1 MKHLSSLFAAAALA
15 CTLAVPVAA
24 ADLSITA
31 SSFLPSSSA
40 KYANGLAGAAI
51 SAGALVYQ
59 STADSRYYAADANAS
74 LATTKV
80 AGIAGHATTAAGQPI
95 AVIYEDPE
103 LTVGATLSMTAPV
116 YVLSATAGGIAPSA
130 DIASGW
136 YPVVVGVSISTT
148 KMYFKP
154 RAIQG
159 TAAAT
164 AAVFD
169 LGDTQR
175 LALLPPPFFKTLAA
189 RVRTD
194 LALAA

>member
-1 MKHLSSLFAAAALA
+1 MKHILRLLA
-15 CTLAVPVAA
+15 SYLLLASASA

-31 SSFLPSSSA
+31 SSFLPSANA
-40 KYANGLAGAAI
+40 KYANGLCGAAI

-74 LATTKV
+74 AATAKV

-103 LTVGATLSMTAPV
+103 LTVGATLSTTAPV

-136 YPVVVGVSISTT
+136 YPVIVGVSISTT

-159 TAAAT
+159 TSTAT

-169 LGDTQR
+169 LGETPR
-175 LALLPPPFFKTLAA
+175 LALVIRHSGFVIRPED
-189 RVRTD
+189 D

>member
-1 MKHLSSLFAAAALA
+1 MKHILRLLA
-15 CTLAVPVAA
+15 SFVLIASASA

-31 SSFLPSSSA
+31 SSFLPSANA
-40 KYANGLAGAAI
+40 KYANGLCGAAI

-59 STADSRYYAADANAS
+59 STADGRYYAADANVSTAY
-74 LATTKV
+74 KV

-103 LTVGATLSMTAPV
+103 LTVGATLSMSVPV

-130 DIASGW
+130 DIAAGW
-136 YPVVVGVSISTT
+136 YPVIVGVSISTT

-159 TAAAT
+159 S
-164 AAVFD
+164 AV
-169 LGDTQR
+169 
-175 LALLPPPFFKTLAA
+175 AVAP
-189 RVRTD
+189 
-194 LALAA
+194 